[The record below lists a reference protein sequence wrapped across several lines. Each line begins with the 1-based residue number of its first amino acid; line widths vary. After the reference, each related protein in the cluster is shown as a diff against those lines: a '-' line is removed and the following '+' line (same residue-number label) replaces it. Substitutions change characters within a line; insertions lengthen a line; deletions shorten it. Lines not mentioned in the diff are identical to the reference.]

1 MPGSGQEAR
10 EVVSKGGRTGRQG
23 RDESAQSQPKGCPQ
37 GRQGT
42 RGVVPDGLDTT
53 ASKRSQAGP
62 CCGALHV
69 RSKLPT
75 TRLAVR
81 PP

>member
-1 MPGSGQEAR
+1 MGEQ
-10 EVVSKGGRTGRQG
+10 GGKAEMSRH
-23 RDESAQSQPKGCPQ
+23 QSQPKGCPQ

-69 RSKLPT
+69 RSELPT